1 MTTHPLDRPGPRS
14 GTGDTPP
21 APTDLV
27 RGGEVRATGASDRP
41 VSETVEHA
49 ASCRRPAD
57 GRAAA

>member
-1 MTTHPLDRPGPRS
+1 MKTHPLGRPGPRS

-21 APTDLV
+21 DLV